1 MSAATPGGESVPGG
15 ESATGGEP
23 VLGSGPAPAPEPSTG
38 LIRQVGV
45 GPHPL
50 PWPEDPRLDPELLEQ
65 GDRRNVED
73 RFRYWRREAII
84 DQLDTHR
91 HELHVAIENL
101 DHDANIGSVV
111 RTANAFA
118 VGAFHIVGR
127 RRWNRRGAMVT
138 DRYQHEIHHPD
149 AEHLIAW
156 ARSEGRPLVVIDL
169 VEGALPIERTPLP
182 RNAVLVVGQEG
193 PGVSTEL
200 LEAAEL
206 VVGITQFGSTR
217 SINVAAAA
225 AIAMHSWILQ
235 HAELPTGP
243 LR

>member
-1 MSAATPGGESVPGG
+1 MSEEAAP
-15 ESATGGEP
+15 ATGREGAA
-23 VLGSGPAPAPEPSTG
+23 GTSPERP
-38 LIRQVGV
+38 VGV
-45 GPHPL
+45 GPHPE
-50 PWPEDPRLDPELLEQ
+50 PWPTDPRLDPALLAA

-73 RFRYWRREAII
+73 RFRYWRREAIVAE
-84 DQLDTHR
+84 LDTRR
-91 HELHVAIENL
+91 HDLHVAIENL
-101 DHDANIGSVV
+101 EHDANIGSVV

-149 AEHLIAW
+149 AAHLIAW
-156 ARSEGRPLVVIDL
+156 AREQGRPLVAIDL
-169 VEGALPIERTPLP
+169 IEGALPLERTPLP

-193 PGVSTEL
+193 PGLSPEL
-200 LEAAEL
+200 LAAADL

-235 HAELPTGP
+235 HAEIPAGP

>member
-1 MSAATPGGESVPGG
+1 MTPPDRDDAGRGRSAD
-15 ESATGGEP
+15 P
-23 VLGSGPAPAPEPSTG
+23 VRE
-38 LIRQVGV
+38 IGV
-45 GPHPL
+45 GPHPE
-50 PWPEDPRLDPELLEQ
+50 PWPDDPRLDPELLAG

-84 DQLDTHR
+84 TELDLHR
-91 HELHVAIENL
+91 HSLHVAIENL
-101 DHDANIGSVV
+101 EHDANIGSVV

-149 AEHLIAW
+149 AAHLIAW
-156 ARSEGRPLVVIDL
+156 AREQGRPLVAIDL
-169 VEGALPIERTPLP
+169 VEGAQPIEHTPLP
-182 RNAVLVVGQEG
+182 HDAVLVVGQEG
-193 PGVSTEL
+193 PGVSPEIL
-200 LEAAEL
+200 AAADL

-235 HAELPTGP
+235 HAEVPPGP

>member
-1 MSAATPGGESVPGG
+1 MSTPHDSLDEACTADGTS
-15 ESATGGEP
+15 SADGTP
-23 VLGSGPAPAPEPSTG
+23 ASFDAPAP
-38 LIRQVGV
+38 RVVGV
-45 GPHPL
+45 GPHPQ
-50 PWPEDPRLDPELLEQ
+50 PWPDDPRLDPALLEA

-84 DQLDTHR
+84 AELDTHR
-91 HELHVAIENL
+91 HDLHVAIENL
-101 DHDANIGSVV
+101 EHDANIGSVI

-149 AEHLIAW
+149 AAHFIAW
-156 ARSEGRPLVVIDL
+156 AREQNRPLIAVDL
-169 VEGALPIERTPLP
+169 VPGAVPIEHAVLP
-182 RNAVLVVGQEG
+182 QNAVLIVGQEG
-193 PGVSTEL
+193 PGVSPEL
-200 LEAAEL
+200 LEAADL

-217 SINVAAAA
+217 SLNVAAAA
-225 AIAMHSWILQ
+225 AIAMHTWVLQ
-235 HAELPTGP
+235 HAEIPTGP

>member
-1 MSAATPGGESVPGG
+1 MSARE
-15 ESATGGEP
+15 
-23 VLGSGPAPAPEPSTG
+23 
-38 LIRQVGV
+38 IGV
-45 GPHPL
+45 GPHPE
-50 PWPEDPRLDPELLEQ
+50 PWPEDPRLDPELLAG

-73 RFRYWRREAII
+73 RFRYWRREAIVAE
-84 DQLDTHR
+84 LDTHR
-91 HELHVAIENL
+91 HDLHVAIENL
-101 DHDANIGSVV
+101 EHDANIGSVV

-149 AEHLIAW
+149 AAHLVAW
-156 ARSEGRPLVVIDL
+156 AREQGRPLVAIDL
-169 VEGALPIERTPLP
+169 VEGAVPIERTALP
-182 RNAVLVVGQEG
+182 HNAVLVVGQEG
-193 PGVSTEL
+193 PGVSPEL
-200 LEAAEL
+200 LAASEL

-225 AIAMHSWILQ
+225 AIAMHTWVLQ
-235 HAELPTGP
+235 HAEIPDGP